1 MDNLWII
8 DGKPLFLSI
17 FWAALEPFFCSSKLL
32 ISESLRPQGFSQ
44 STLGSQR
51 ERERRKRRAGESLG
65 IAQAPGRNRTSLF
78 FFAMKHG
85 ENGGFYE
92 PPKSDGV
99 MGSNY

>member
-1 MDNLWII
+1 MQTSKTSIFLGLSMDNLWII

-32 ISESLRPQGFSQ
+32 ISESL
-44 STLGSQR
+44 L
-51 ERERRKRRAGESLG
+51 
-65 IAQAPGRNRTSLF
+65 